1 MARGMLRL
9 PACNAFAEIGPVT
22 EDYAVESACR
32 RQPEPMESPDSGALA
47 MKIGLVGCGFVA
59 DLYMRSLEAHPE
71 LELVCAADRNPARA
85 EAFAAHWSVPTVD
98 SVDALLADASIS
110 LIVNLTN
117 PSEHYTVNRQCLE
130 AGRHVYCEKPLAM
143 DFEQARELVDLA
155 ASRGLQLSGA
165 PCSLLSES
173 AQTLW
178 KAIRDQRV
186 GPIRLVYAE
195 MDDDFVPKAPVHK
208 WHSESGAPWPWKD
221 EYEVGCTLEHA
232 GYYLTWLAAFFGPA
246 QSVTAFSSI
255 QVPDKGQG
263 ALDVQTPDFS
273 VACIQFPNNVVCR
286 LTCSIVAPHDHRLTV
301 VGDEGVLTLEDCWFN
316 RAPIRLRKRW
326 VIRRKMLLAPLARKL
341 LLKNPT
347 AGQTSR
353 RGAAA
358 MDFALGI
365 AELAQ
370 AIETGRAPLL
380 NAEFSLH
387 VTELALAIQA
397 AGDQGG
403 RYELQT
409 QFTPLTPPA
418 WVAQA

>member
-1 MARGMLRL
+1 
-9 PACNAFAEIGPVT
+9 
-22 EDYAVESACR
+22 
-32 RQPEPMESPDSGALA
+32 

-71 LELVCAADRNPARA
+71 LELVCAADHNPERARA
-85 EAFAAHWSVPTVD
+85 FADYWKVPTVD
-98 SVDALLADASIS
+98 SVDALLADPSIA
-110 LIVNLTN
+110 LVVNLTN
-117 PSEHYTVNRQCLE
+117 PDAHYAVNRQCLE

-143 DFEQARELVDLA
+143 TVEHARELVELA

-178 KAIRDQRV
+178 KAIRDQRG

-195 MDDDFVPKAPVHK
+195 MDDDFVPRAPVHK
-208 WHSESGAPWPWKD
+208 WQSESGAPWPWKD

-232 GYYLTWLAAFFGPA
+232 GYYLTWLVAMFGPA
-246 QSVTAFSSI
+246 QAVTAFSSVQI
-255 QVPDKGQG
+255 PDKGQG
-263 ALDVQTPDFS
+263 ALDRQTPDFS
-273 VACIQFPNNVVCR
+273 VACIQFADNVVCR

-301 VGDEGVLTLEDCWFN
+301 VGDDGVLTLDDCWFN

-326 VIRRKMLLAPLARKL
+326 VIRRKMLLAPVARKL

-347 AGQTSR
+347 AKQTSR

-365 AELAQ
+365 ADLAA
-370 AIETGRAPLL
+370 AIEQEREPLL
-380 NAEFSLH
+380 HAEFSLH

-397 AGDQGG
+397 AGQDGG
-403 RYELQT
+403 QYVLET
-409 QFTPLTPPA
+409 QFQPLQPPA
-418 WVAQA
+418 WVDQV